1 MFSVLFSLA
10 PCTHMTMTNISILH
24 FLPIPTLLDLPVLP
38 FPLLPPAPILLMSHL
53 HEVDI
58 DFLQLAPGYS

>member
-1 MFSVLFSLA
+1 
-10 PCTHMTMTNISILH
+10 MTMTNISILH

-38 FPLLPPAPILLMSHL
+38 FLLLAPAPILLMSLL

-58 DFLQLAPGYS
+58 DFLQLAPGYSW